1 MCDKMDFNVGVVLP
15 SAGSGLRMNSADS
28 VPKQYIKIL
37 KKPLFLYAVE
47 AFSSLDYVKKIVLVA
62 DNVEKMTGCLLEF
75 GLAENNRILVT
86 RGCTTRHRS
95 IKKGLQ
101 ELEKFRDEF
110 DLKVVVVHDAVRPFV
125 PKTLMDELVRESL
138 SSGAAGPTK
147 SLVSTVVKPSPQ
159 GSLEDSLQ
167 RTLYANSETPQS
179 FRFDILMSAYSKI
192 SEEDLDFGTECL
204 QLVMKYCGVNAKL
217 IPTEHDLSKVTYN
230 RDVYTVESVLKEKM
244 SDVCIISERE
254 TEVLK
259 LLADTLI
266 GRVASLK
273 TLVGSLS
280 ENSKENGKTYNNVV
294 LFHHK
299 EIQQD
304 RHLLDFAN
312 LIDLERRGLIIHII
326 DHASIDGLQSMSVY
340 NLHRNSRKMAHHYEK
355 LSKGVVVIHCVSSN
369 ELQRIA
375 SMVLSLISDD
385 PQTFSGQTLFL

>member
-1 MCDKMDFNVGVVLP
+1 MGDTVDFSVGVVLP
-15 SAGSGLRMNSADS
+15 SAGSGERMNSAAS
-28 VPKQYIKIL
+28 LPKQYIKIL

-47 AFSSLDYVKKIVLVA
+47 AFFSLDYVKKIVLVA
-62 DNVEKMTGCLLEF
+62 DNVERMTGCLLEF
-75 GLAENNRILVT
+75 GLHDNSRILVT
-86 RGCTTRHRS
+86 KGGTTRHRS

-101 ELEKFRDEF
+101 ELEKFRDEL

-125 PKTLMDELVRESL
+125 PKTLIDELVRESH
-138 SSGAAGPTK
+138 SNGAAGPTK
-147 SLVSTVVKPSPQ
+147 PLVSTVVKPSAQ
-159 GSLEDSLQ
+159 GTLENSLQ
-167 RTLYANSETPQS
+167 RSLYANSETPQS
-179 FRFDILMSAYSKI
+179 FQFDLLMSAYSKL
-192 SEEDLDFGTECL
+192 SEEDLEFGTECL
-204 QLVMKYCGVNAKL
+204 QLILKYCGVNAKL
-217 IPTEHDLSKVTYN
+217 VPTEHDLSKVTYN
-230 RDVYTVESVLKEKM
+230 RDVYTVESLLKEKM
-244 SDVCIISERE
+244 SDVCIISDRE

-259 LLADTLI
+259 LIADTLT
-266 GRVASLK
+266 GRVASLQ

-280 ENSKENGKTYNNVV
+280 DKAKDNGKTYNTVV

-369 ELQRIA
+369 EVQRIA